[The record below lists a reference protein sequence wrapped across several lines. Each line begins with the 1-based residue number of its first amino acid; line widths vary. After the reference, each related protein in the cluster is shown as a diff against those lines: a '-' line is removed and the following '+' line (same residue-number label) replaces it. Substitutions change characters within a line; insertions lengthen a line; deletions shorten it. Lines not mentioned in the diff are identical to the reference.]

1 MEEIIN
7 AFGIDARLIIIQL
20 VNFGILMVALG
31 YFLYKPILRILKERE
46 EKIAQGLK
54 DAEAAAEAKS
64 QAGLEKQAIL
74 SKAHLEAE
82 EVNKRAKLAADTTAS
97 EIVGAAQEKASLV
110 LKDAELKSEQLKTQ
124 AKAESEK
131 EIAQVAILA
140 AEKILRGKSGV

>member
-82 EVNKRAKLAADTTAS
+82 EVNKRAKLAADSTAS
-97 EIVGAAQEKASLV
+97 EIVGVAQEKASSV
-110 LKDAELKSEQLKTQ
+110 LKEAELQGVQLKAQ

-140 AEKILRGKSGV
+140 AEKILREKSGV